1 LYFLNQNI
9 RQDLGLDKESL
20 FLTALQKTFSVMAA
34 KGRMEKVHGA
44 MSNSFCNIYDDGFHV
59 LKNPMVLGFDCLLF
73 CFIPKLLLVHPFH
86 AKLVPSVDVKKTDPS
101 ILNYELRY
109 GRILQEVC

>member
-1 LYFLNQNI
+1 LFAAQVEFEYVIATSDTDLYFLNQNI

-44 MSNSFCNIYDDGFHV
+44 MSNSFCNIYDDGFH
-59 LKNPMVLGFDCLLF
+59 LL
-73 CFIPKLLLVHPFH
+73 
-86 AKLVPSVDVKKTDPS
+86 
-101 ILNYELRY
+101 
-109 GRILQEVC
+109 

>member
-1 LYFLNQNI
+1 LFAAQVEFEYVVATSDTELYFLNQNI

-44 MSNSFCNIYDDGFHV
+44 MSNSFCNIYDDGFH
-59 LKNPMVLGFDCLLF
+59 LL
-73 CFIPKLLLVHPFH
+73 
-86 AKLVPSVDVKKTDPS
+86 
-101 ILNYELRY
+101 
-109 GRILQEVC
+109 